1 MNSFVKSMA
10 QTLSSGKG
18 KTRDELEFMPAAL
31 EILDTPPN
39 PLGRWIMWMIMFF
52 FITAVTWS
60 LVGKVDIVA
69 VAQGKVIPAGKVKL
83 IQPFEMSTVK
93 AVHVTEDQLVKKGQ
107 LLIEL
112 DATKHQANINRLQAE
127 EKTISDNS
135 KRIQYLI
142 DRLQQLDIPVKVPGN
157 ESLTLSVNSQL
168 SARIEAD
175 FRHYR
180 AQLESV
186 QEQIN
191 QGLAELKVIQT
202 RMNQLQKTVPLITE
216 RAQSYARVLESG
228 VVSRNRWLELEQQRI
243 EQTMELEVQREQLQL
258 VQAKIKTSR
267 QNHASLYE
275 QIISDLLKQQ
285 NENYTRRDL
294 VEQDLIKAKQ
304 SNSLQLIR
312 SPVAG
317 VVQQLAIHTIGG
329 VVTPAQEMM
338 RIVPGGMDLEVEAVF
353 NNRDIGFV
361 KEGQRAEVKV
371 DAFPFTRYG
380 TINAEIRSISN
391 DSVLDEKNGLGY
403 VARVRLD
410 ENRIRT
416 GDRLVT
422 LTPGM
427 SVSVEAKTG
436 DRRLIEYF
444 LSPLLKYRSESIR
457 ER

>member
-1 MNSFVKSMA
+1 MNYPASSRYV
-10 QTLSSGKG
+10 LSSGKAR
-18 KTRDELEFMPAAL
+18 TRDELEFLPAAL
-31 EILDTPPN
+31 EIMDTPPN
-39 PLGRWIMWMIMFF
+39 PLGRGLMWVIMLF
-52 FITAVTWS
+52 FITAVVWS
-60 LVGKVDIVA
+60 VVGRVDIVA
-69 VAQGKVIPAGKVKL
+69 VAQGKVIPAGKVKV

-93 AVHVTEDQLVKKGQ
+93 AVHVTEDQLVQKGQ

-112 DATKHQANINRLQAE
+112 DATKQQANITRLQAE
-127 EKTISDNS
+127 DKTISEELQ
-135 KRIQYLI
+135 RIRHLL
-142 DRLQQLDIPVKVPGN
+142 DRLQLLEVSATMPGN
-157 ESLTLSVNSQL
+157 ERLPLPANDQL
-168 SARIEAD
+168 SARIDAD

-202 RMNQLQKTVPLITE
+202 RVNQLEKTVPLITE
-216 RAQSYARVLESG
+216 RTQSYARVLESG
-228 VVSRNRWLELEQQRI
+228 AVSRNQWLELEQERI
-243 EQTMELEVQREQLQL
+243 EQSMELQVQREQLQL
-258 VQAKIKTSR
+258 VKAKIKTTK

-275 QIISDLLKQQ
+275 QIISDLLKHQ
-285 NENYTRRDL
+285 NENYTRRDI
-294 VEQDLIKAKQ
+294 VEQDIIKAKQ
-304 SNSLQLIR
+304 SDSLQLIR

-329 VVTPAQEMM
+329 VVTPAQELM
-338 RIVPGGMDLEVEAVF
+338 RIVPGGMDFEVEAVF

-391 DSVLDEKNGLGY
+391 DSILDEKNGLGY

-410 ENRIRT
+410 DNTIQT
-416 GDRLVT
+416 GDRRVT
-422 LTPGM
+422 LHPGL

-436 DRRLIEYF
+436 DRRLIDYF
-444 LSPLLKYRSESIR
+444 LSPLLKFRSESIR